1 MALWKDCRVT
11 SKATVLI
18 VDDHPVVR
26 EGLREMFNRESD
38 LSVVGEARDRDSAIA
53 ACEAHT
59 PDVAVVDL
67 SLGGETG
74 FGLVRTLRQAHPK
87 MAILVLSMHDERVF
101 AQRALQSGANGYLG
115 KHEDASVIL
124 RAVRR
129 VLSGRTFVSEEV
141 SEMLLT
147 AASAPAGAARAR
159 SGLARLT
166 NRELEILR
174 LIGNGLKTAEI
185 SARLGIGSKTVET
198 HRTRIKEKLG
208 ANSANEVMVLAVNWL
223 RDGFLDDDSQR

>member
-1 MALWKDCRVT
+1 MTR
-11 SKATVLI
+11 KATVLV

-26 EGLREMFNRESD
+26 EGLREMFNREAD
-38 LSVVGEARDRDSAIA
+38 LTVVGEARDRATAIA
-53 ACEAHT
+53 ACAELG

-67 SLGGETG
+67 SLGGDTG
-74 FGLVRTLRQAHPK
+74 FGLVRALRQDHPK

-115 KHEDASVIL
+115 KHEDSTVIL
-124 RAVRR
+124 QAVRR

-147 AASAPAGAARAR
+147 AASAPTGAARAR

-174 LIGNGLKTAEI
+174 LIGNGLKTGEI
-185 SARLGIGSKTVET
+185 SSRLGIGSKTVET

-223 RDGFLDDDSQR
+223 RDGFLEDDAKP